1 MLQSPDARRFHL
13 TQVSKP
19 PALRRIDSGREW
31 QRTPSF
37 QAALSL
43 TEATE
48 VKARLA
54 LLECALAS
62 ARALT
67 RESCVI
73 QLLVWEM
80 TRQDK
85 AHRGRE
91 GVNGAVRPDAA
102 VAAATA
108 AAASPPEQSGSSP
121 RGDAPPGDAAASTSD
136 ADGPPLPSF
145 PKTAEQRARLGKTIM
160 RVTLF
165 RQLSPAQ
172 HAAVVDAMFERRAA
186 PGEVVIRQGDEAD
199 NFYVVEEGDFDVF
212 VAKPGAPPAA
222 GAGKYGKLVM
232 SYVGAGTFGELAMLH
247 GAPRA
252 ATVAAREGGRGGALW
267 ALGRDAFV
275 RILQDVTIRQRR
287 TYQAFL
293 ATVPMLSEL
302 DPYDRSAMA
311 DCLVEETHNDG
322 ESIIRQGDPGDAFYL
337 LLEGSAVAVVTD
349 DTGASREVMTY
360 QAGMYFGEVALL
372 RDEPRKATVVARGG
386 VRVAK
391 MERDAFRRLL
401 ANPLKA
407 SLDRQLA
414 SYSRVTDEKFVR

>member
-1 MLQSPDARRFHL
+1 
-13 TQVSKP
+13 
-19 PALRRIDSGREW
+19 
-31 QRTPSF
+31 
-37 QAALSL
+37 
-43 TEATE
+43 
-48 VKARLA
+48 
-54 LLECALAS
+54 
-62 ARALT
+62 
-67 RESCVI
+67 
-73 QLLVWEM
+73 M

-91 GVNGAVRPDAA
+91 GVHGAVRPNASS
-102 VAAATA
+102 AATP
-108 AAASPPEQSGSSP
+108 AAASPPEQPGVSP
-121 RGDAPPGDAAASTSD
+121 RGDAGPPGDAAALTSD
-136 ADGPPLPSF
+136 AEGPPLPSF

-186 PGEVVIRQGDEAD
+186 PGELVIRQGDEAD
-199 NFYVVEEGDFDVF
+199 NFYVVEDGDFDVF

-222 GAGKYGKLVM
+222 GAGIGKYGKLVM
-232 SYVGAGTFGELAMLH
+232 SYTGAGTFGELAMLH

-275 RILQDVTIRQRR
+275 RILQDVPRRQR
-287 TYQAFL
+287 QAYASFL
-293 ATVPMLSEL
+293 ATVPMLNEL

-311 DCLVEETHNDG
+311 DCLLEETHADG
-322 ESIIRQGDPGDAFYL
+322 EAIIRQGDPGDAFYL
-337 LLEGSAVAVVTD
+337 LLEGSAVAVVAD
-349 DTGASREVMTY
+349 DAGASREVMTY
-360 QAGMYFGEVALL
+360 TAGMYFGEVALL
-372 RDEPRKATVVARGG
+372 RDEPRKATVVARGA

-414 SYSRVTDEKFVR
+414 SYTRVTDEKFVR

>member
-1 MLQSPDARRFHL
+1 MLHCPDARRFLL

-54 LLECALAS
+54 LLLRALVWP
-62 ARALT
+62 RALT
-67 RESCVI
+67 HVLRTT

-102 VAAATA
+102 AAAATA
-108 AAASPPEQSGSSP
+108 AAASPPEQPGSSP
-121 RGDAPPGDAAASTSD
+121 RGDVLPGDAVASTSD
-136 ADGPPLPSF
+136 ADAPPLPSF

-199 NFYVVEEGDFDVF
+199 NFYVVEDGDFDVF
-212 VAKPGAPPAA
+212 VAKPGAPPA
-222 GAGKYGKLVM
+222 AGKYGKLVM

-267 ALGRDAFV
+267 ALGRDAFM

-311 DCLVEETHNDG
+311 DCLVEETHADG

-349 DTGASREVMTY
+349 EAGASREVMTY